1 MNYKI
6 NETLEQLVAY
16 FKVDSDAARAE
27 LKKVYDSVVYCVQ
40 DRVENGYSI
49 NDVYGAVGYYDGHFY
64 GDVFGA
70 DNYCL
75 DCPTYGDVCEA
86 NDVSSPDELEGFD
99 ERRLYLERDVDL
111 YYRVKKSFASVVREF
126 EEEVGE
132 LTSEQ
137 RDELQRVYEATKK
150 TFESTAEEAHVYN
163 VCGWSRATICYLDG
177 HFSVELYVY
186 GAGRAGYVDV
196 PGVESIEDTDD
207 AEWQCVLTLHIV
219 EE

>member
-1 MNYKI
+1 MNYKF
-6 NETLEQLVAY
+6 NETFEQFAAY
-16 FKVDSDAARAE
+16 FKVDTDAARAE
-27 LKKVYDSVVYCVQ
+27 LKKVYDAVAYCVQ
-40 DRVENGYSI
+40 DRVENGGSP
-49 NDVYGAVGYYDGHFY
+49 NDVYGAVGYYDGRFY

-86 NDVSSPDELEGFD
+86 NDVSCVDELKGFD
-99 ERRLYLERDVDL
+99 ERTLYLERDVDL

-132 LTSEQ
+132 LTPEQ

-150 TFESTAEEAHVYN
+150 TFESAAEDSATVNLCEQ
-163 VCGWSRATICYLDG
+163 SRATICYRDG
-177 HFSVELYVY
+177 RFSVEMFVPSFGRPEYVE
-186 GAGRAGYVDV
+186 V
-196 PGVESIEDTDD
+196 PGVDSIEDTDD
-207 AEWQCVLTLHIV
+207 AEWQCVVPLHIV

>member
-6 NETLEQLVAY
+6 NETLEQVAAY
-16 FKVDSDAARAE
+16 FKVDTDAARAE
-27 LKKVYDSVVYCVQ
+27 LKKVYDAVVYCVQ
-40 DRVENGYSI
+40 DRVENGDSP
-49 NDVYGAVGYYDGHFY
+49 NEVYGAVGYYNGHFY
-64 GDVFGA
+64 GDVVA

-75 DCPTYGDVCEA
+75 DCPTYGDVPGV
-86 NDVSSPDELEGFD
+86 NDVSWVDELEGFD

-150 TFESTAEEAHVYN
+150 TFESTAEEAHVYD
-163 VCGWSRATICYLDG
+163 VCGQSRATICYLDG